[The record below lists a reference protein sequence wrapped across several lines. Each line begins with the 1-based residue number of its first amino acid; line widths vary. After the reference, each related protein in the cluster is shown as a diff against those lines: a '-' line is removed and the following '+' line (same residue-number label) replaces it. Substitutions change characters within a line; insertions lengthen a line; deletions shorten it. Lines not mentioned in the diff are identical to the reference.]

1 MQAKK
6 AEIVY
11 PEVSDR
17 KLHVQRKIT
26 LETSKDNRTQFSL
39 FCEDLG
45 FAVIATVLTTA
56 AIGLVITIF
65 TLAMR

>member
-1 MQAKK
+1 MQVKK

-26 LETSKDNRTQFSL
+26 VETAKDNRTQFSL
-39 FCEDLG
+39 MCEDLG
-45 FAVIATVLTTA
+45 FAAIATTGVLA
-56 AIGLVITIF
+56 LVGLVVLIVRC
-65 TLAMR
+65 L